1 MAAKKI
7 VIVGVGALGSHVAQF
22 LRNEAELKVIDFDRV
37 EQKNVLAQFFM
48 KPSIGKNKA
57 SSMKS
62 AFMLMYDIKIEA
74 VTHRLT
80 VDNVEQLLSDGN
92 LIIDCVDNIATRNI
106 IGDYIRMAGFGYL
119 KCLHGAVDA
128 GGSFGR
134 VVWDEHFKPDEESA
148 GAATC
153 EGGEHLPFIAVVAA
167 VIARTAQQY
176 LKTGQQR
183 SYSVLP
189 DGRAIQTT

>member
-1 MAAKKI
+1 MKKV

-37 EQKNVLAQFFM
+37 ETKNVLSQFHI

-57 SSMKS
+57 ASLKGMF
-62 AFMLMYDIKIEA
+62 AFLYGIKIEA
-74 VTHRLT
+74 VEHRLT
-80 VDNVEQLLSDGN
+80 TDNVQALIHGSD
-92 LIIDCVDNIATRNI
+92 LTVVCVDNIETRLVIKEFLYLVNE
-106 IGDYIRMAGFGYL
+106 YIP
-119 KCLHGAVDA
+119 CLHGAVDA
-128 GGSFGR
+128 AGSFGQ
-134 VVWDEHFKPDEESA
+134 VVWDQDFKPDEETA

-153 EGGEHLPFIAVVAA
+153 EGGEHLPFITVVAA

-183 SYSVLP
+183 SFSVLP